1 MDHLLEITR
10 CDAGEVETMSAIGE
24 KEPREEDRDATA
36 VVSHL
41 KAPRARERERE
52 RERKGTPFEGA
63 ANEMKPMELKE
74 KEVRFY

>member
-41 KAPRARERERE
+41 KAPRASERERE
-52 RERKGTPFEGA
+52 SEKGTEPL
-63 ANEMKPMELKE
+63 LK
-74 KEVRFY
+74 VLRMR